1 MSGRTRVGR
10 AGGTMSDRTM
20 KQEMSEIS
28 DRIEEL
34 RQAGL
39 ARVRAEDYEQ
49 ALSLYDRALELAS
62 GDEEKR
68 ELITINKADVLIA
81 TGQTG
86 PEVQQLAMILMRRR
100 NPHHTFLAAYALMYK
115 HRLNQ
120 ETKRAIFYGEI
131 ALATADAASE
141 PFWKLAALNDLGIN
155 YEMDSQFAK
164 AIECFEQALTLTDA
178 VDSPAEQQFGRTAL
192 VQNLGYNKLLVNE
205 TTEGVRL
212 LLSVLD
218 KIDGQG
224 SLADA
229 YIDLCYG
236 YLDLDKLEHARHF
249 GELGLELSLDPR
261 QTRNAH
267 YLLGEVF
274 YKSGDVERADHHFEQ
289 LAKFYPQFR
298 NLKSL
303 LFAIDL
309 RGMVNLKL

>member
-1 MSGRTRVGR
+1 MFNQ
-10 AGGTMSDRTM
+10 AN
-20 KQEMSEIS
+20 

-39 ARVRAEDYEQ
+39 ARVRAEDYDA
-49 ALSLYDRALELAS
+49 ALALYDEALLLVVDDEDKLEL
-62 GDEEKR
+62 
-68 ELITINKADVLIA
+68 LTINKADVLIA
-81 TGQTG
+81 LGQQG
-86 PEVQQLAMILMRRR
+86 VEVQQLPSILMRRR
-100 NPHHTFLAAYALMYK
+100 NPHHVFLAAYALMYK
-115 HRLNQ
+115 HRLHQ

-131 ALATADAASE
+131 ALETANQSDQ

-164 AIECFEQALTLTDA
+164 AIECFEQAIVLTDA
-178 VDSPAEQQFGRTAL
+178 VSSTTEQQFGRTAL
-192 VQNLGYNKLLVNE
+192 IQNLGYNKLLVNE
-205 TTEGVRL
+205 TTEGIRL
-212 LLSVLD
+212 LMSVLD

-224 SLADA
+224 SLCDA

-249 GELGLELSLDPR
+249 GELGLELALDPR

-274 YKSGDVERADHHFEQ
+274 YKSGDVEQAEHHFEQ